1 MSRQIKISGVK
12 TEVLINMDPGNIN
25 QNLTF
30 QTLVDIYQQSLGK
43 HIRNNG
49 KIMWEMGFNKSCF
62 RKRGE
67 CASGHGEQRRRRE
80 NKVRVEG

>member
-30 QTLVDIYQQSLGK
+30 QTLVDMYQQSLGK

-49 KIMWEMGFNKSCF
+49 KIMWDNKSCF

-67 CASGHGEQRRRRE
+67 CASGYGEQRRRGE
-80 NKVRVEG
+80 NKVRVEGL

>member
-30 QTLVDIYQQSLGK
+30 QTLVDMYQQSLGK

-49 KIMWEMGFNKSCF
+49 KIEMGFNKSCF

-67 CASGHGEQRRRRE
+67 CASGHGEQRRRGE